1 MKMSRK
7 VSFRVA
13 PPVHEFLEGAAL
25 CSDTTLADFVR
36 GCVEYILTGDPKRV
50 PDFFADE
57 GRVQLIADKVETLE
71 RLRQAQVDAVLTLDA
86 GALDAELVQ
95 RLMKT
100 VETHRGEVKLYFE
113 VARPGAYR
121 LMARAESMIGVRACQ
136 EFSDAVESVVGPN
149 RLRYRTRKAAI

>member
-13 PPVHEFLEGAAL
+13 PPVYEFLEGAAL

-57 GRVQLIADKVETLE
+57 GRVELGGFRPLADADYYK
-71 RLRQAQVDAVLTLDA
+71 DWMD
-86 GALDAELVQ
+86 D
-95 RLMKT
+95 
-100 VETHRGEVKLYFE
+100 VK
-113 VARPGAYR
+113 R
-121 LMARAESMIGVRACQ
+121 
-136 EFSDAVESVVGPN
+136 
-149 RLRYRTRKAAI
+149 